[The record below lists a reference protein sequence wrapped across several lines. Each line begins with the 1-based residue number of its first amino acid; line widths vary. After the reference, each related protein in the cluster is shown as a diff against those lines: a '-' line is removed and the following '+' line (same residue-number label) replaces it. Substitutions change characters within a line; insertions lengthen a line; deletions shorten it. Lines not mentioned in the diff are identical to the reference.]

1 MRHLRSMDMCWTEYL
16 LIGLNLCI
24 LQAAFG
30 LTRCKSRS
38 NGSHGIEQLV
48 KKCAWLKEPHKNEYS
63 QNFHPPRAVPLKKGL
78 PIHKW
83 EIHPH

>member
-48 KKCAWLKEPHKNEYS
+48 KKYAWLKEPHHKNE
-63 QNFHPPRAVPLKKGL
+63 
-78 PIHKW
+78 
-83 EIHPH
+83 